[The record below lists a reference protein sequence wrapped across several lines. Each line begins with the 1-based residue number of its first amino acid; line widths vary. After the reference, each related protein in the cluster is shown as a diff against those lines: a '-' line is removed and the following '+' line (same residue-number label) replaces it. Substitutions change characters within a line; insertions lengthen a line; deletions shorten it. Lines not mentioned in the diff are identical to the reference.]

1 MFRFLNQFFRTEIET
16 ETEIAIA
23 EIFLGTEFFNG
34 QVANHR
40 TPKVSALFNRMTISC
55 IVCIG
60 DSGGSAG
67 VSQHL
72 VAQTPLLIPTLTILD
87 FL

>member
-1 MFRFLNQFFRTEIET
+1 MFRFFNQFIGTEIET

-40 TPKVSALFNRMTISC
+40 TPKVSALFNTMTISC

-72 VAQTPLLIPTLTILD
+72 VAQSPPPPTCLKLS
-87 FL
+87 